1 MAAAAVS
8 AGPVGYSAE
17 SLPAPG
23 TMTLY
28 GIPNCDTVKKSRAW
42 FAARG
47 VDMPFHDLRRD
58 GVDAA
63 RLARWLEALGAA
75 RLVNRSGTSWRRLTA
90 NQQQA
95 IDDPA
100 ALLALLQ
107 AQPTLIRRPVVEIG
121 DRVTAGFV
129 PEVWQALLGL
139 DA

>member
-1 MAAAAVS
+1 
-8 AGPVGYSAE
+8 
-17 SLPAPG
+17 
-23 TMTLY
+23 MTLY

-47 VDMPFHDLRRD
+47 VDLTFHDLRRD
-58 GVDAA
+58 GLDAA

-75 RLVNRSGTSWRRLTA
+75 RLVNRSGTSWRKLGA
-90 NQQQA
+90 DQQQA

-121 DRVTAGFV
+121 DRLTAGFV